1 MLVRQ
6 IMSSIQPQNPDSKTW
21 MIVYT
26 THNPEE
32 AHIVAGRLKHEGIM
46 AMVDHAIGARSI
58 GITIGS
64 MGEVRVLVHPKDYDT
79 AMTVLDPDNPGFDEL
94 PDTTDRIIYHIDEDD
109 EFFDGYDGEDE

>member
-1 MLVRQ
+1 
-6 IMSSIQPQNPDSKTW
+6 MSSIQPQGNADSNTW

-32 AHIVAGRLKHEGIM
+32 AHIVAGRLKHEGIP
-46 AMVDHAIGARSI
+46 AIVDHAIGARSI

-64 MGEVRVLVHPKDYDT
+64 MGEVRVLVHPNDYDD
-79 AMTVLDPDNPGFDEL
+79 AVAILDPDEDFPEEL

-109 EFFDGYDGEDE
+109 EFYDGYDGEEE

>member
-1 MLVRQ
+1 
-6 IMSSIQPQNPDSKTW
+6 MSSIQPQKNSDSNTW

-26 THNPEE
+26 THNSGE
-32 AHIVAGRLKHEGIM
+32 AHIVAGRLKHEGIP

-64 MGEVRVLVHPKDYDT
+64 MGEIRVLVHPKDYDM
-79 AMTVLDPDNPGFDEL
+79 AINLLDPEGPGFEEL

-109 EFFDGYDGEDE
+109 EFFDGYDGEDDE